1 MNSQV
6 SLECK
11 CTEEKK
17 HHLIFDGGSRGLYT
31 IDVCERC
38 YQQDNKEFLI
48 KEDKVTSL
56 ENISPPEEKN

>member
-6 SLECK
+6 FLECK
-11 CTEEKK
+11 CAEEKK
-17 HHLIFDGGSRGLYT
+17 YRLVFDGGTSGQYM

-38 YQQDNKEFLI
+38 YQEDDKKFLL

-56 ENISPPEEKN
+56 ENISPREKKN